1 MTKRAERLAS
11 MIKDILQPL
20 NTSGNPKEIKI
31 GATYPHGVA
40 RQYTADMRK
49 IVKELAGRIK
59 SELMPVVRE
68 QFKQRQDGVR
78 MDSIDNYKTER
89 RVDRF
94 YCLDMEDRFD
104 DYEYDLINDSVRM
117 DSSERMDG
125 IADMLVALR
134 LIKQG
139 FKSGES
145 LSTEYAQS
153 AYQHNEKSINDAIE
167 KQLGVLIQLPV
178 SDVNAVNDWIAQNSE
193 LITDMQAEYLRR
205 VQQSITNG
213 FLTGKSTK
221 QVTQEIQ
228 KATNIT
234 WRRANTIARNEIG
247 NLNSQINT
255 KRNEELGI
263 TEGIWRGQRDERERG
278 NPNGLY
284 PNAVPSHW
292 DREGKRFKISEGIN
306 GERPGEPI
314 LCRCWTES
322 VIPLD

>member
-1 MTKRAERLAS
+1 MTSK
-11 MIKDILQPL
+11 IKDVLQPL
-20 NTSGNPKEIKI
+20 NTSGKPKEIKI
-31 GATYPHGVA
+31 GVTYPHGVA

-49 IVKELAGRIK
+49 IVKGLAERIK
-59 SELMPVVRE
+59 AELMPVVRE

-78 MDSIDNYKTER
+78 MDSIDNHKTEKR
-89 RVDRF
+89 
-94 YCLDMEDRFD
+94 LDKFEYLDDKERFD

-117 DSSERMDG
+117 DSGERMDG
-125 IADMLVALR
+125 ISDMLVALR

-139 FKSGES
+139 FANGDS

-153 AYQHNEKSINDAIE
+153 TYQHNEKSINDAIE
-167 KQLGVLIQLPV
+167 KQLGVLVQLPV
-178 SDVNAVNDWIAQNSE
+178 SDTEAVSDWVAQNSE
-193 LITDMQAEYLRR
+193 LITDMQEEYLRR

-255 KRNEELGI
+255 KRNQELGI

-284 PNAVPSHW
+284 PNARPSHW

-314 LCRCWTES
+314 LCRCWMES

>member
-1 MTKRAERLAS
+1 

-20 NTSGNPKEIKI
+20 NASGKPKEIKI
-31 GATYPHGVA
+31 GVTYPHGVA

-49 IVKELAGRIK
+49 IVKELAERIK
-59 SELMPVVRE
+59 TELMPVVRE

-78 MDSIDNYKTER
+78 MD
-89 RVDRF
+89 
-94 YCLDMEDRFD
+94 
-104 DYEYDLINDSVRM
+104 
-117 DSSERMDG
+117 G
-125 IADMLVALR
+125 ISDMLVVLR
-134 LIKQG
+134 LIKQD
-139 FKSGES
+139 FVSGQS

-153 AYQHNEKSINDAIE
+153 TYQHNEKSINDAIE
-167 KQLGVLIQLPV
+167 KQLGVLVQLPV
-178 SDVNAVNDWIAQNSE
+178 SDTEAVSDWVAQNSE

-221 QVTQEIQ
+221 QVAQEIQ

-247 NLNSQINT
+247 NLNAQINT
-255 KRNEELGI
+255 KRNQELGI

-284 PNAVPSHW
+284 PNAKPSHW
-292 DREGKRFKISEGIN
+292 ANEGKRFKIGVGIN
-306 GERPGEPI
+306 GISPGEEI

-322 VIPLD
+322 IIPLD